1 MLINMA
7 GVMLFLVYGNLKAIS
22 WMILHFLINKTDLR
36 SNLTI
41 AASFYCSTVHNIF
54 LWRRVVECIS
64 LCFLSTRK
72 SVELINIYFVHCSAE
87 YDMIKYA
94 YHVHPGTSSR
104 YYLCTEE
111 PSRSSP
117 SYRAVLLNIF
127 FHRRDTVWKLT
138 PTEVV
143 PFM

>member
-1 MLINMA
+1 
-7 GVMLFLVYGNLKAIS
+7 
-22 WMILHFLINKTDLR
+22 MILHFLINKTDLR

-117 SYRAVLLNIF
+117 SRKSVLLIRKCKIIHEMALRFPYTKNNMTLAMFINI
-127 FHRRDTVWKLT
+127 TLYL
-138 PTEVV
+138 
-143 PFM
+143 M